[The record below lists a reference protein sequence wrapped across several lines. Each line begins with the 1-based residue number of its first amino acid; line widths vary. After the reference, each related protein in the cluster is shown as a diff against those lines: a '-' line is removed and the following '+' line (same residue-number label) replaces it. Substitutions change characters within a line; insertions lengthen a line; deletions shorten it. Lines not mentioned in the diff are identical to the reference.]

1 MPTFVFTWLPLLP
14 LVGWLLT
21 MGFSPAST
29 EGEPLFSVPLPL
41 LARMKMFA
49 LPFLLGLG
57 ILVLLAFFADT
68 GWVSLVLL
76 VGAFAVVLCVPVS
89 YKLTS
94 RGIRTGRGPF
104 RRWTEFAG
112 VRRSRRGAL
121 LVGSQRTPNYPIYL
135 SGSRGDD
142 EFVHTLKNLILQ
154 SYKGKSTDRS
164 RLQRDR
170 VG

>member
-1 MPTFVFTWLPLLP
+1 MSTFVITCVPLLP
-14 LVGWLLT
+14 LVAWLLT

-49 LPFLLGLG
+49 LPFVLGLG
-57 ILVLLAFFADT
+57 IFLLLALFAETIWLGLFMLVAAFGLVLAT
-68 GWVSLVLL
+68 
-76 VGAFAVVLCVPVS
+76 PVS

-121 LVGSQRTPNYPIYL
+121 LVGSQRAPNYPIYL
-135 SGSRGDD
+135 SGGREDD
-142 EFVHTLKNLILQ
+142 EFVHTLKNLILE
-154 SYKGKSTDRS
+154 SYKGKATNRD
-164 RLQRDR
+164 RLQRNR